1 VGGFTKK
8 QNLDKVVYYEIYDD
22 IKITINREKQI
33 KSWSRRKK
41 IELIHALNPYW
52 DDLYEKAFQLEIATS
67 HKMLLAIMESRVV

>member
-1 VGGFTKK
+1 MGGFTKK

-22 IKITINREKQI
+22 IVIVINREKQI

-52 DDLYEKAFQLEIATS
+52 DDLYEKLS
-67 HKMLLAIMESRVV
+67 N